1 MGFTINNQDAL
12 VQRSPR
18 VGFFISLHIKHTQH
32 MEIFDILEV
41 FAQLKDFLKDMPK
54 FNMRGA
60 LLVYEG
66 ADKKPGVPKDCDV
79 ANSFITRYF

>member
-1 MGFTINNQDAL
+1 
-12 VQRSPR
+12 
-18 VGFFISLHIKHTQH
+18 

-66 ADKKPGVPKDCDV
+66 VDKKPGVPKDCDV